1 MPAIH
6 GKILYQTKTFSV
18 VTPEARPHI
27 PRSEGGHLMICAT
40 EKYFPDRT
48 AFSPAEAIEM
58 MRLSML
64 TAEAFPAAMEE
75 RGIQIDRINFQENGN
90 WAFLH
95 KDKPPVFHL
104 HLYARKI
111 GSTSQTW
118 GEALYFPDP
127 HDPRYESFEP
137 LNDGDCAAITAK
149 LEELAKLPRYAECAW
164 GL

>member
-64 TAEAFPAAMEE
+64 TAEAFPAAMAE
-75 RGIQIDRINFQENGN
+75 RGVPFDRINFQENGN
-90 WAFLH
+90 WAFL
-95 KDKPPVFHL
+95 KGKPPVFHL

-127 HDPRYESFEP
+127 NDPRYGSFEP
-137 LNDGDCAAITAK
+137 LNEGDCAAITAK
-149 LEELAKLPRYAECAW
+149 LEELAKLPRYAESAW